1 MTFGL
6 VFQPY
11 FTELVG
17 SVRNVI
23 PQSGGEYKTYC
34 RQKNFFFAN

>member
-17 SVRNVI
+17 LVRNVI
-23 PQSGGEYKTYC
+23 PQSDGEYKSQMQT
-34 RQKNFFFAN
+34 KKTFLS

>member
-17 SVRNVI
+17 LVRNII
-23 PQSGGEYKTYC
+23 PQSDGEYKSELDI
-34 RQKNFFFAN
+34 KKFFLS